1 MTRTALVYRIVHTS
15 QNGDNKRPIGLE
27 VMGQERQRK
36 EPFPSFR
43 KLDISVCTI
52 VGRFVMGDFTLGGL
66 IWPDY
71 LTGDF
76 TLGGLIQL
84 D

>member
-1 MTRTALVYRIVHTS
+1 MLVYATFLV
-15 QNGDNKRPIGLE
+15 IG
-27 VMGQERQRK
+27 R
-36 EPFPSFR
+36 S
-43 KLDISVCTI
+43 
-52 VGRFVMGDFTLGGL
+52 VMGDSTLGGL
-66 IWPDY
+66 IWQDY

>member
-1 MTRTALVYRIVHTS
+1 MPCSFTFRLIIYT
-15 QNGDNKRPIGLE
+15 IG
-27 VMGQERQRK
+27 R
-36 EPFPSFR
+36 S
-43 KLDISVCTI
+43 
-52 VGRFVMGDFTLGGL
+52 VMGDFTLGGL

>member
-1 MTRTALVYRIVHTS
+1 ML
-15 QNGDNKRPIGLE
+15 QLE
-27 VMGQERQRK
+27 SILLE
-36 EPFPSFR
+36 
-43 KLDISVCTI
+43 II
-52 VGRFVMGDFTLGGL
+52 GRFVMGDFTLGGL